1 MNYDVSHVT
10 TYEYGSRV
18 AAARCLLHLEPRN
31 LPGQRVAFAS
41 VEIEPRPVEQT
52 THTDFF
58 GNRTRVLRFAAPHSR
73 LVLRA
78 RSRVAVTAPEWPEPG
93 DTPAWEE
100 VAGVAASIPD
110 LGPESPVHHVFASRH
125 VPHLAAATRYAAVS
139 FPPGRPVLAGLLEL
153 TARLHADFA
162 YDPEATEVST
172 PIATVLESGRG
183 VCQDFAHLMIAGLRG
198 LGLPAA
204 YVSGYLRTSPP
215 PGRERL
221 AGADASHAWVR
232 AWCGPVLGWVGLDP
246 TNAIAAGEDHLV
258 LAIGR
263 DYSDVAPVSGV
274 LLGPGGQRLRVA
286 VDVVPLVPAQAL
298 AG

>member
-78 RSRVAVTAPEWPEPG
+78 RSRVAVTAPHWPVPS

-100 VAGVAASIPD
+100 VAAAASCVPD

-125 VPHLAAATRYAAVS
+125 VPHLAAAGISVV
-139 FPPGRPVLAGLLEL
+139 GVLALAWVPYNGGLLVAAL
-153 TARLHADFA
+153 AAM
-162 YDPEATEVST
+162 AT
-172 PIATVLESGRG
+172 G
-183 VCQDFAHLMIAGLRG
+183 
-198 LGLPAA
+198 
-204 YVSGYLRTSPP
+204 
-215 PGRERL
+215 
-221 AGADASHAWVR
+221 
-232 AWCGPVLGWVGLDP
+232 
-246 TNAIAAGEDHLV
+246 
-258 LAIGR
+258 
-263 DYSDVAPVSGV
+263 
-274 LLGPGGQRLRVA
+274 
-286 VDVVPLVPAQAL
+286 AQAEL
-298 AG
+298 WLERRRG